1 MEEHLTPSDD
11 PGQEDA
17 GAESSPDADPTLAL
31 LGQYVR
37 DHWTHAAPAKKCVV
51 SPWDP
56 TCSGKPF
63 RPARPSFP
71 DLERSFPGLER
82 YLHKHRQDKGGYKDA
97 LRQMIEGKKAGC
109 WIWWILPQ
117 VSGEVQHHAG
127 DQCCQSEISKEFA
140 LESLYE
146 AIAFLCHPELGKNF
160 FNLIRVIRYQIEPRG
175 HNGGRGRT
183 LNELFGES
191 DAQKVRCS
199 VTLFR
204 RLAGWCYPLSPESY
218 ANLIADCDAILVAA
232 LRDGHRP
239 CDHVP
244 ELYQQFQESLEVPRE
259 RAKMQKMFPLKCNHC
274 GGSVWPP
281 DEDWNLWHK
290 WCVEENFLTSNQI
303 LRIKLIT

>member
-97 LRQMIEGKKAGC
+97 LRQMID
-109 WIWWILPQ
+109 
-117 VSGEVQHHAG
+117 VTV
-127 DQCCQSEISKEFA
+127 FA
-140 LESLYE
+140 PPWNDMATPSTPNLSRP
-146 AIAFLCHPELGKNF
+146 AIASFLPCF
-160 FNLIRVIRYQIEPRG
+160 FSPHVEVRAKVIVIVVVMEMTMG
-175 HNGGRGRT
+175 
-183 LNELFGES
+183 L
-191 DAQKVRCS
+191 
-199 VTLFR
+199 
-204 RLAGWCYPLSPESY
+204 
-218 ANLIADCDAILVAA
+218 
-232 LRDGHRP
+232 
-239 CDHVP
+239 
-244 ELYQQFQESLEVPRE
+244 RE
-259 RAKMQKMFPLKCNHC
+259 RSP
-274 GGSVWPP
+274 
-281 DEDWNLWHK
+281 
-290 WCVEENFLTSNQI
+290 
-303 LRIKLIT
+303 